1 MYTLQF
7 TPENQPYTIYKNI
20 MNLVKITSAPI
31 IPFSEEIVETS
42 EMGDGTTSYRHTG
55 VLKDK
60 TIEVPCNFVV
70 KSKKEANERLYDIK
84 KYFAGG
90 KGLLKF
96 PDEDPDHFRKVK
108 NIKYNISERWHGF
121 MFSFTI
127 KFTVDGY
134 RYIDKYSRP
143 MQISVF
149 DITSIINLYE
159 PSYPTYKF
167 YNTSEK
173 TGWISIISLTHNRS
187 FKIYQPFAKKYNYYQ
202 PGSIDNALA
211 VKYIEINSENAYM
224 KTVYENGYF
233 EYTTLKTE
241 GSFENLKIEYG
252 SNDIVI
258 NTEIGLI
265 RTEIFRNFK
274 EI

>member
-20 MNLVKITSAPI
+20 SNLLKITSAPI

-60 TIEVPCNFVV
+60 TIEVACNFVV
-70 KSKKEANERLYDIK
+70 KNKKEANERLYDIK

-96 PDEDPDHFRKVK
+96 PDEDSDHFWKVK
-108 NIKYNISERWHGF
+108 NIEYNISERWHGF
-121 MFSFTI
+121 AFSLTI

-134 RYIDKYSRP
+134 RYIDKYARP

-149 DITSIINLYE
+149 DITSIVNIYE

-173 TGWISIISLTHNRS
+173 TGWISITSLTHNRS

>member
-7 TPENQPYTIYKNI
+7 TPENQPYKVYKNI
-20 MNLVKITSAPI
+20 MNLMKITSAPI

-60 TIEVPCNFVV
+60 TIEVSCNFVV
-70 KSKKEANERLYDIK
+70 KNKKEANERLYDIK

-96 PDEDPDHFRKVK
+96 PDEDPDHFWKVK
-108 NIKYNISERWHGF
+108 NIEYDISERWHGF

-143 MQISVF
+143 MQISAIDV
-149 DITSIINLYE
+149 TSIMNLYE

-167 YNTSEK
+167 YNTSEN
-173 TGWISIISLTHNRS
+173 TGWISVISHTHNRY
-187 FKIYQPFAKKYNYYQ
+187 FTIYQPFARKYNYYQ
-202 PGSIDNALA
+202 PGSIDNSLH

-241 GSFENLKIEYG
+241 GSFESLKFEYG
-252 SNDIVI
+252 LNQISI
-258 NTEIGLI
+258 NTEVGLI
-265 RTEIFRNFK
+265 RAEIFRNFK

>member
-20 MNLVKITSAPI
+20 SNLLKITSAPI

-60 TIEVPCNFVV
+60 TIEVACNFVV
-70 KSKKEANERLYDIK
+70 QNKKEANERLYDIK

-96 PDEDPDHFRKVK
+96 PDEDPDHFWKVK
-108 NIKYNISERWHGF
+108 NIEYNISERWHGF
-121 MFSFTI
+121 MLSFTI

-134 RYIDKYSRP
+134 RYIDKYARP

-149 DITSIINLYE
+149 DITSIVNLYE

-173 TGWISIISLTHNRS
+173 TGWISITSLTHNRS

>member
-7 TPENQPYTIYKNI
+7 TPENQPYKVYKNI
-20 MNLVKITSAPI
+20 MNLIKITSAPI

-70 KSKKEANERLYDIK
+70 QNKKEANERLYDIK

-96 PDEDPDHFRKVK
+96 PDEDPNHFWKVK
-108 NIKYNISERWHGF
+108 NIEYNISERWHGF
-121 MFSFTI
+121 MFSLTI

-134 RYIDKYSRP
+134 RYIDKYARP
-143 MQISVF
+143 MQMESMNFTTIM
-149 DITSIINLYE
+149 NLYE
-159 PSYPTYKF
+159 PAYPTYKF

-173 TGWISIISLTHNRS
+173 TGWISIYSENNNRS
-187 FKIYQPFAKKYNYYQ
+187 FKIYNPFERKTV
-202 PGSIDNALA
+202 SDNNELV

-241 GSFENLKIEYG
+241 GSFEDLKIEYG
-252 SNDIVI
+252 SNNIVI